1 MTKIFTSLLLLSI
14 SMTACSA
21 PDTIT
26 NLNQVQ
32 NQSGISSAAKDDE
45 KQVAFDINQLEKKMR
60 VANPNKVKKND
71 LNSKG
76 ISAGFAQQIASSLD
90 LNKDNSVDASEA
102 PISLTSSAYT
112 TNINNSDNSSITG
125 YTPTKPITVATISD
139 YLTKGFDLVIY
150 GSKTSE
156 KNKAQISSAIAKVL
170 VKDTIGESNK
180 AYGYGITIGY
190 FTGKT
195 TIMVRNMDA
204 SLLAKRINEQITV
217 GQGTIN
223 GEPYKGANG
232 ALVILSSYAT
242 IDGKYKS
249 RLNFSN
255 YQDFGSGIQLFG
267 SHKITDAASKIVK

>member
-26 NLNQVQ
+26 NLNQVR

-150 GSKTSE
+150 GS
-156 KNKAQISSAIAKVL
+156 ISSAIAKVL